1 MSKTEEIRRTKQN
14 RGDEQTKQ
22 STTQQNR
29 ASEQLTNSVKSDT
42 ETVQTEM
49 VVGESQNPPAARVNN

>member
-1 MSKTEEIRRTKQN
+1 MSKTEELKRTKQN